1 MCNLEMNGLNQ
12 GWKIALKKPRFFN
25 KRKNP
30 KSPNFRFDYFCAILY
45 RSYSMSYF
53 NRDLWV
59 LL

>member
-1 MCNLEMNGLNQ
+1 MNGLNQ